1 MDHSSASLRLDPN
14 AGGKL
19 LDNAIAKRKDEGQEE
34 QSYRTHV
41 TAVYEAWC
49 GLIVEHRALIDRIA
63 RRHGLT
69 TERLLQSSLLCV
81 ALHDVGKLTANF
93 QRMMRAVGDK
103 AYRDAQ
109 NRNYRH
115 EIASL
120 WFVEVT
126 AQSLAKSYGSIPGGG
141 YLEVLAV
148 AGHHKF
154 LADDYLFNE
163 GKFQNPID
171 WEPDTFSA
179 VKAAYGLAKE
189 MFQVRGWALRL
200 KVDPCEL
207 ERMLSNRDGTSNH
220 PFDRMKEAKNALAR
234 APGPEKA
241 SYRDLFILL
250 KGLLMTADWMASGQQ
265 GPRVEMEASRHFL
278 HIDPAKLLDHVKT
291 KVETDR
297 RDAVTRRHSRA
308 IVRSRDSA
316 AKRKVTCW
324 RSRRPAVAR
333 PRPLASGLCARLNG
347 ACSETLLPLA
357 DNGHC

>member
-1 MDHSSASLRLDPN
+1 
-14 AGGKL
+14 
-19 LDNAIAKRKDEGQEE
+19 
-34 QSYRTHV
+34 
-41 TAVYEAWC
+41 
-49 GLIVEHRALIDRIA
+49 
-63 RRHGLT
+63 
-69 TERLLQSSLLCV
+69 
-81 ALHDVGKLTANF
+81 
-93 QRMMRAVGDK
+93 MRAVGDK

-250 KGLLMTADWMASGQQ
+250 KGLLMTADWMASGQH
-265 GPRVEMEASRHFL
+265 GPRVEMEASQHFL
-278 HIDPAKLLDHVKT
+278 HIDPAKFLDHVKT
-291 KVETDR
+291 KVESDR
-297 RDAVTRRHSRA
+297 RRRGDETPFEGYRPFQGRCGEAGGHVLA
-308 IVRSRDSA
+308 IAPTGSGKTEA
-316 AKRKVTCW
+316 ACLWALRQAERGHARK
-324 RSRRPAVAR
+324 
-333 PRPLASGLCARLNG
+333 LFF
-347 ACSETLLPLA
+347 LLPTMVTANSVHERLA
-357 DNGHC
+357 NFFMEKQGHEVRWSTQRPI